1 MRQESA
7 ELRKSKGP
15 SFQEEMLLVSNAGE
29 INKDEDKQ
37 KGTKLMFQKV
47 NGSLN
52 RARGKNLITKGA
64 KGEEAK

>member
-1 MRQESA
+1 
-7 ELRKSKGP
+7 
-15 SFQEEMLLVSNAGE
+15 MLGTNAGE

-37 KGTKLMFQKV
+37 RGTELMFQKV